1 MKGILLNIVIN
12 LAFLFILPYLMY
24 GIIKK
29 VKAFFARRKGPSVWQ
44 YGFELFKLLKK
55 DEMLTNFAGLRNGGA
70 LTLSGVL
77 AAAMIIPQITGKGIF
92 NLGCYDYIFFI
103 YALSFSRFF
112 TVIAALESGCSFEGM
127 GSSRE
132 LIFSITGEIALMM
145 TIASL
150 ACYTHAENFNTLF
163 TKIAEGGSQGLI
175 IALLAGII
183 LFILMLLEGSRMPID
198 DPETH
203 LELTMIHEAMVLD
216 QSGPQLAFMSYA
228 GMVKVYLFA
237 SFILSLVLAMF
248 RSSHYYILI
257 FLLGIIVISVIIG
270 IIESLQARLRMVHVH
285 QYIFFSAALSLIL
298 LLSVIIFQG

>member
-1 MKGILLNIVIN
+1 MKGVILNIVIN
-12 LAFLFILPYLMY
+12 IVFLFILPYLMY

-29 VKAFFARRKGPSVWQ
+29 VKAFFARRKGPSIWQ
-44 YGFELFKLLKK
+44 YGFDLFKLLKK
-55 DEMLTNFAGLRNGGA
+55 GEMLTVFAGLRNGGVLA
-70 LTLSGVL
+70 LSGVL
-77 AAAMIIPQITGKGIF
+77 AAAMIMPQISGKGIL
-92 NLGCYDYIFFI
+92 NLGYYDYIFFI
-103 YALSFSRFF
+103 YMLSFSRFF

-132 LIFSITGEIALMM
+132 LIFSVTGEIALMM
-145 TIASL
+145 TVASL
-150 ACYTHAENFNTLF
+150 AFYTRAESFSKLF
-163 TKIAEGGSQGLI
+163 STIAVGGGEGFI
-175 IALLAGII
+175 IALLAGVI

-237 SFILSLVLAMF
+237 SFILSLVLAVW
-248 RSSHYYILI
+248 RDSRYYMLF
-257 FLLGIIVISVIIG
+257 FLLGIVIISVIIG
-270 IIESLQARLRMVHVH
+270 VIESLQARLRMVHVQ

-298 LLSVIIFQG
+298 LLSVIVFQG